1 MPRGALIELT
11 AKGQHDLFLTGT
23 PSITFWKTVYRRHT
37 PFSMESIEQVFD
49 NSIDFGS
56 KTSCTLKRSGDLI
69 NNIYFVCK
77 LPILTTSD
85 FFASDPQDPYM
96 KNNASTTDY
105 FFDPSFDYWIWSKV
119 ITPIVQ
125 SADTWSFGTTDLD
138 NWPVADTLSYTS
150 AAWTE
155 NVGNALLDKIELQ
168 IGDAIID
175 THYGVWLDIWGELS
189 QKKHTKESLEKI
201 IGTSQK
207 SELPYNGNE
216 SKTLHIPLR
225 FWFNENPGLA
235 LPLLALSYSDVK
247 LNFKLRKLDELVIA
261 VAKKKL
267 LQYNADTKDQFSW
280 SQRIKN
286 PKPVSPLISSSS
298 VYDTYNIIQAY
309 EASTDTELESYRRSG
324 RVQNSNFQISI
335 QKITAANGIVK
346 TVTPNNPPNINTT
359 LLPILYGEVTYNAA
373 VTKTA
378 KVTAKID
385 STGTIQHII
394 IAEGG
399 QGYTN
404 ANNITGIKW
413 IAFNGTIVEHNDAT
427 KYNFAVETTTDKFGI
442 GGVTF
447 LKKGENY
454 IMPAITF
461 TGKGTGAV
469 AVVSRLNENNG
480 IEEIEIINGGTGY
493 DNTTTVTVN
502 GNGYGTNAV
511 LTYNQVGGT
520 IVSVYSTTPGNGY
533 IMPIIQMNDV
543 TGTGAHVV
551 VSELND
557 DGGINTVKVVHRG
570 LNYSVNPQI
579 NVYGNPNATGGSTG
593 EERLDGKV
601 KDGDDIKFIPE
612 KTTLPYSGEYVR
624 FYHKDDNFNQIYEE
638 TKECHEDSQFSKY
651 LLSDVIYNSDLANE
665 SSGHDNPF
673 AEYPLV
679 KITKNGNNIKVFMTA
694 DYYNSTYF
702 KNWGNFSNARHNYP
716 ILLSDRKNPEVEISG
731 TIRGFDLPGLTI
743 TLDTTASSTNDFY
756 NGYNLEVKVGTNYYN
771 RFILDYDGAT
781 KKATIEQVLPN
792 NPTVG
797 TDTYKIIGVPHYRG
811 IVQAVDSAN
820 KTITLQT
827 YTTQI
832 DFYNNFDIIIGNE
845 RKNIT
850 DYNQTN
856 GKITIATNFN
866 TSIVTGTTVYRI
878 VENESDKYGDSGL
891 WKLIST
897 TAGDENIVT
906 SNGYTNIAGTTKTIG
921 VDTTVG
927 YKTIEFSPRDDN
939 YTGTKVTID
948 TDRQL
953 FLAILRKTNGDP
965 LTYPHTFTKNN
976 IFLNNNLKGKGYKT
990 GDQFLLSNA
999 SGTEIT
1005 TISITADATGQITD
1019 LTIVNG
1025 VEHTA
1030 APIILQSSCVGKL
1043 YVPQGGSQTNSGHY
1057 IVGRYYWNYKQMMTF
1072 SKRYTW
1078 VLQLG
1083 QGKDYDV
1090 ISLPGT
1096 YTTQGLDNTE
1106 RNQYPFIY
1114 PQDPT
1119 YQWFNSTDTPRGNFW
1134 QRKLQ
1139 FAVQDPGI
1147 PHLKSGAII
1156 RLGVSGNPR
1165 FDYPL
1170 KETTQPSHV
1179 VFLETLYYRMIGEN
1193 RTSNLEE
1200 EFMIEDFTG
1209 SSLSVEE
1216 ESYYTT
1222 GERIEE
1228 QNWYNG
1234 FNNTFIQNAVVENV
1248 EIDTVSHY
1256 PLIYYTLDVHALD
1269 FDNRFWFYEDY
1280 TITNSETWNL
1290 TVYPPWNDF
1299 EPGDRITPNLSQ
1311 NKLIYKKPKLSLTK
1325 TNLWVDY
1332 IYLDE
1337 EERRRFSENTH
1348 EYLIEQ
1354 VQFRTGI
1361 YEKITTVPKT
1371 RQFLLNELSF
1381 TVKELIWAFQDRQN
1395 CASQGYFKNSWFNYG
1410 INQQYN
1416 LITAD
1421 CPLGT
1426 NGTKWDGKDKG
1437 FFSNEPQNEI
1447 IISGHKRINP
1457 RRSSYFRY
1465 TQPYQHHTS
1474 VPEKSI
1480 YSYSFAI
1487 RPEEHQPS
1495 GTLNFS
1501 RVPDAR
1507 LKFFLKGLD
1516 TLDLRKDTPIYI
1528 LFFAKNYNIFKIQD
1542 GKGGVLY
1549 GN

>member
-11 AKGQHDLFLTGT
+11 AKGQHDLYLTGT

-37 PFSMESIEQVFD
+37 SFSMESIEQVFD
-49 NSIDFGS
+49 NAIDFGS

-69 NNIYFVCK
+69 NKIYFVCK
-77 LPILTTSD
+77 LPVLETTD
-85 FFASDPQDPYM
+85 FFSGDPQDPYT
-96 KNNASTTDY
+96 KTNASDTDY

-125 SADTWSFGTTDLD
+125 SADTWAFGTTDLD
-138 NWPVADTLSYTS
+138 NWPVEDTISYTS

-155 NVGNALLDKIELQ
+155 NVGNALLEKIELQ
-168 IGDAIID
+168 IGDSVID

-189 QKKHTKESLEKI
+189 QKKNMKKSLEKI

-207 SELPYNGNE
+207 SELPYNGKE
-216 SKTLHIPLR
+216 SKTIYVPLR

-235 LPLLALSYSDVK
+235 LPLIALTYSEIK
-247 LNFKLRKLDELVIA
+247 LNFKLKKLEELVIA

-335 QKITAANGIVK
+335 QKITAANGIVT

-359 LLPILYGEVTYNAA
+359 ILPILYGEVTYNTA
-373 VTKTA
+373 VTKTS
-378 KVTAKID
+378 KITAKID
-385 STGTIQHII
+385 STGVIQHITI
-394 IAEGG
+394 VEGG

-413 IAFNGTIVEHNDAT
+413 IAFNGTVVEHNDAT

-442 GGVTF
+442 GGVSF
-447 LKKGENY
+447 LNKGENY
-454 IMPAITF
+454 VMPTITF
-461 TGKGTGAV
+461 NGTGTGAK
-469 AVVSRLNENNG
+469 AVVSRLDENNG
-480 IEEIEIINGGTGY
+480 IQEIELISGGTGY
-493 DNTTTVTVN
+493 SNATTVTVN
-502 GNGYGTNAV
+502 GNGYGTNAT
-511 LTYNQVGGT
+511 LTMNQVGGT
-520 IVSVYSTTPGNGY
+520 IVSVYATAFGSGY

-543 TGTGAHVV
+543 TGSGAHVV

-557 DGGINTVKVVHRG
+557 NGGINTVKVVYRG

-579 NVYGNPNATGGSTG
+579 NVYGNPNATGGSIG

-601 KDGDDIKFIPE
+601 KDGNDIKFIPE

-638 TKECHEDSQFSKY
+638 TRECHEDSQFSKY

-731 TIRGFDLPGLTI
+731 TVRGFDLPGLTI

-811 IVQAVDSAN
+811 IVQAVDTAN

-850 DYNQTN
+850 DYNQTT
-856 GKITIATNFN
+856 GKITLATNFN

-906 SNGYTNIAGTTKTIG
+906 SNGYTNLAGTTKTVG
-921 VDTTVG
+921 VDQTVG
-927 YKTIEFSPRDDN
+927 YKTLEFSPRDDN
-939 YTGTKVTID
+939 YTGTKATID

-953 FLAILRKTNGDP
+953 FLGILRKTNGDP

-1030 APIILQSSCVGKL
+1030 APTILQSSCVGKL

-1083 QGKDYDV
+1083 QGEDYDV

-1096 YTTQGLDNTE
+1096 YTTSDLPNTE

-1147 PHLKSGAII
+1147 PHLRPGAII

-1200 EFMIEDFTG
+1200 EFMIDDFTG
-1209 SSLSVEE
+1209 TSLGVSE

-1222 GERIEE
+1222 GERLEE

-1248 EIDTVSHY
+1248 VIDTVKYY
-1256 PLIYYTLDVHALD
+1256 PLIYYTIDVHPLD

-1311 NKLIYKKPKLSLTK
+1311 NKLIYKTPKLSLTE

-1332 IYLDE
+1332 IYLDT
-1337 EERRRFSENTH
+1337 EERRRFTDNTH

-1354 VQFRTGI
+1354 LQFRTGI

-1395 CASQGYFKNSWFNYG
+1395 CASQSHFKNSWFNYG

-1426 NGTKWDGKDKG
+1426 NGTKWDGNDNG
-1437 FFSNEPQNEI
+1437 FFSNQPQNEI

-1457 RRSSYFRY
+1457 RRASYFRY
-1465 TQPYQHHTS
+1465 TQPLQHHTS
-1474 VPEKSI
+1474 VPEKPI
-1480 YSYSFAI
+1480 YVYSFALK
-1487 RPEEHQPS
+1487 PEQYQPS
-1495 GTLNFS
+1495 GTMNFS

-1507 LKFFLKGLD
+1507 LKFFLKGLK
-1516 TLDLRKDTPIYI
+1516 TLDLRKNTPVYI
-1528 LFFAKNYNIFKIQD
+1528 LLFARNYNIFRIED